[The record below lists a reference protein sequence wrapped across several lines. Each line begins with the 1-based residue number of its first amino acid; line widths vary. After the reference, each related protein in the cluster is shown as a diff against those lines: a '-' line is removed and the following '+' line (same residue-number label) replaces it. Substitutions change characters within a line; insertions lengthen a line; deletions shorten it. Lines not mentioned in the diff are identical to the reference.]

1 MALIVG
7 LEKVVT
13 HRIPEKER
21 EPQLFYYELRRRAD
35 DWSLPATIEDK
46 VAGDDLWGTMV
57 LSLPIYER
65 FNPFDREYE
74 VREITYYEG
83 KVDPLEEFLGVSY
96 FGEIKEAFPFYQ
108 EDLNKIDALD
118 INEIVEI
125 DNPEIPKNAVSSIFS
140 IVRVAG
146 EKAEE
151 GEGFN
156 EKNFM
161 QVSEDL
167 AEELK
172 ELAGRTKKLYKF
184 STSMLIAAENE
195 EQAKYKFADASSD
208 FAANAEVEEITD
220 EEELQKHEYLLM
232 D

>member
-7 LEKVVT
+7 LKKVVT

-57 LSLPIYER
+57 LSLPI
-65 FNPFDREYE
+65 
-74 VREITYYEG
+74 
-83 KVDPLEEFLGVSY
+83 K
-96 FGEIKEAFPFYQ
+96 
-108 EDLNKIDALD
+108 
-118 INEIVEI
+118 
-125 DNPEIPKNAVSSIFS
+125 
-140 IVRVAG
+140 
-146 EKAEE
+146 
-151 GEGFN
+151 EGFN
-156 EKNFM
+156 EKNFI

-172 ELAGRTKKLYKF
+172 KLAGRTKKLYKF
-184 STSMLIAAENE
+184 STSMLIAAESE

-220 EEELQKHEYLLM
+220 EEELQKHEYLLT